1 MEIDL
6 EGLCEHLWEDQSYG
20 LFNQFMGW
28 IRKTFWPEKLS
39 SYVLMIAVGFAGVD
53 KWLSLM
59 SNDDCSDFGVWWC
72 AAWQFDS
79 SLSACP

>member
-1 MEIDL
+1 MSGAYLRPGKSER
-6 EGLCEHLWEDQSYG
+6 EGEAYPFDG
-20 LFNQFMGW
+20 
-28 IRKTFWPEKLS
+28 KTFWPEKLS